1 MKLKYKH
8 ILYAAPLVILVKQFK
23 DNCSIEWLL
32 EIDDILS
39 NTSKET

>member
-8 ILYAAPLVILVKQFK
+8 ILYAALLVILVKQFK
-23 DNCSIEWLL
+23 DNCNIEWLP

-39 NTSKET
+39 NMSKET